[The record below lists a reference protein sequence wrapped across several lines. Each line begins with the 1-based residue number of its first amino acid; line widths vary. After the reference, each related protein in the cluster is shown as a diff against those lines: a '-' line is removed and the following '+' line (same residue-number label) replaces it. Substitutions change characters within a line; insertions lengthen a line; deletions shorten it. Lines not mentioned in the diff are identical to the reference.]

1 MGLTREQKNLVKAW
15 MAAGLRDADIIRLAK
30 EQVPPFHI
38 TRQNL
43 SKNYRTSTERKVRDI
58 VSREKEDSILRTGLA
73 VKENRIK
80 RLTEYEEILQG
91 KLQHE
96 RDSRAMSA
104 LVNQARGCLDDIAKE
119 LGERREKIDMEANV
133 QSRDIVKIMQ
143 RVFADD

>member
-1 MGLTREQKNLVKAW
+1 MGLNREQKKLVRAW
-15 MAAGLRDADIIRLAK
+15 VAAGLKDAEIIRLAK

-38 TRQNL
+38 SQPNI
-43 SKNYRTSTERKVRDI
+43 SKNYRKPTERRVQELMQQERTDE
-58 VSREKEDSILRTGLA
+58 VLRTGLA

-80 RLTEYEEILQG
+80 RLTEYEELLQG

-96 RDSRAMSA
+96 RDARAMSA

>member
-1 MGLTREQKNLVKAW
+1 MGLTFDQKKLVKAW
-15 MAAGLRDADIIRLAK
+15 VAAGLKDAEIIRLAK

-38 TRQNL
+38 SQQNIN
-43 SKNYRTSTERKVRDI
+43 KNYRKSTERRVQQLMQQERTDE
-58 VSREKEDSILRTGLA
+58 VLRTGLA

-143 RVFADD
+143 RIFSE